1 MNPEQ
6 ETNMLREEENEL
18 NLIDMYRVV
27 RANWYW
33 FLLSVAVCC
42 AVAVLYLGWA
52 PKIYQRTATVLIKDD
67 TKGGGAASEAAV
79 FEDLNMFNMK
89 RSVDNELLV
98 FKSKQLM
105 KSVVKRLDLDI
116 SYSIREGLRTVELYS
131 HSPVVVRFPEANEN
145 LEFGLTVVPV
155 SDKEVSLSGFFSEE
169 LEEEGQVQE
178 DQTLTVALNDT
189 VSTPIGKVV
198 VTPSLYYTD
207 LYYGSEITVSKSN
220 QDRVA
225 LAGCASE

>member
-105 KSVVKRLDLDI
+105 KSVVKRLAWI
-116 SYSIREGLRTVELYS
+116 SVTAFVKGYVRWSCTVIHLLWS
-131 HSPVVVRFPEANEN
+131 VSRRQMKAWN
-145 LEFGLTVVPV
+145 LV
-155 SDKEVSLSGFFSEE
+155 
-169 LEEEGQVQE
+169 
-178 DQTLTVALNDT
+178 
-189 VSTPIGKVV
+189 
-198 VTPSLYYTD
+198 
-207 LYYGSEITVSKSN
+207 
-220 QDRVA
+220 
-225 LAGCASE
+225 

>member
-116 SYSIREGLRTVELYS
+116 SYSIHLLWSVSRRQMKTL
-131 HSPVVVRFPEANEN
+131 N
-145 LEFGLTVVPV
+145 LV
-155 SDKEVSLSGFFSEE
+155 
-169 LEEEGQVQE
+169 
-178 DQTLTVALNDT
+178 
-189 VSTPIGKVV
+189 
-198 VTPSLYYTD
+198 
-207 LYYGSEITVSKSN
+207 
-220 QDRVA
+220 
-225 LAGCASE
+225 